1 MLKIALLSAA
11 VELIRHLDLSNV
23 LSEELTQFF
32 SGFPALKG
40 GKIFANC
47 SYVPSCF
54 VCHIVI
60 MIRAL
65 ACIVDGGSS
74 PIRKFAGDTSGLPV
88 TRQESLLLR
97 D

>member
-1 MLKIALLSAA
+1 MKDVLKITLLSAA

-40 GKIFANC
+40 SKIFSDC

-54 VCHIVI
+54 ICHIVI
-60 MIRAL
+60 MICGL
-65 ACIVDGGSS
+65 SACIVAGG
-74 PIRKFAGDTSGLPV
+74 
-88 TRQESLLLR
+88 
-97 D
+97 

>member
-1 MLKIALLSAA
+1 LKDVLKIALLSAA
-11 VELIRHLDLSNV
+11 VELIRHLHLSNV

-40 GKIFANC
+40 SKIFVDG

-60 MIRAL
+60 MIRDVAFDDVHGL
-65 ACIVDGGSS
+65 GPSGIVS
-74 PIRKFAGDTSGLPV
+74 FAA
-88 TRQESLLLR
+88 Q
-97 D
+97 